1 MLGGWGHRAGCGV
14 LTCSQGGSTWGCSMS
29 RGCSGGGAMLG
40 LSGAGKGARWGPG
53 AVACS
58 WGQCSAWAAGPL
70 PAARPLPQRSS
81 RGWGWGCLSQG
92 RAGPC
97 CCQELQEAPAGPSR
111 IRELREAPSLPAED
125 RACPGQGPPA
135 HGAPLPP
142 QGPGNS
148 SQQRGTGTGTRT
160 RGTASAGTGPSP
172 ALDAEGE
179 APGMWGEPQH
189 GLCPLPAPPVWGRV
203 KASREPG

>member
-1 MLGGWGHRAGCGV
+1 
-14 LTCSQGGSTWGCSMS
+14 MS
-29 RGCSGGGAMLG
+29 RGCSRGCSSGVRCLG
-40 LSGAGKGARWGPG
+40 SAGLGKGHDG
-53 AVACS
+53 
-58 WGQCSAWAAGPL
+58 GQGLWPAAGGNGP
-70 PAARPLPQRSS
+70 PARSVALPQRSS
-81 RGWGWGCLSQG
+81 RGWGWGWGCLSQG

-160 RGTASAGTGPSP
+160 RRTASAGTGPSP

-179 APGMWGEPQH
+179 APGTWGEPQH
-189 GLCPLPAPPVWGRV
+189 GVCPLPAPPVWGRV
-203 KASREPG
+203 KASGEQG